1 MAIAGGAAPSFEAQI
16 VNGELK
22 LERQTLR
29 NGVVSD
35 VDLALQRLMAGETIF
50 LSARSDV
57 VSAVSRTI
65 AMVMRG
71 GHDQQAPPAP

>member
-1 MAIAGGAAPSFEAQI
+1 MAIAGGAAPSFEARI
-16 VNGELK
+16 VDGQLVT
-22 LERQTLR
+22 ERQTLR
-29 NGVVSD
+29 IGVVSD

-71 GHDQQAPPAP
+71 GNDQQATPTP